1 MPQVLV
7 VLLSMA
13 GGAVLA
19 GVHYH
24 TKAHAMMDAYEH
36 GYLQGQKEE
45 GIRVDTRRDA
55 AIQARAEERV
65 SNLFH
70 ASLTMQTT
78 DAPAQQLPV
87 SGRRKAVN
95 PASDPRFADRL
106 AENGAATMRVE

>member
-36 GYLQGQKEE
+36 GYRQGQKEE
-45 GIRVDTRRDA
+45 DIRVETRRDA
-55 AIQARAEERV
+55 AVQARAKERV

-70 ASLTMQTT
+70 ASLTMKA
-78 DAPAQQLPV
+78 DAPMELPITH
-87 SGRRKAVN
+87 RRKAVN